1 MGSEMRSIVRFLEVY
16 GTESSSLLT
25 VENALVSLRTE
36 AVTTVYCRVRG
47 AINAGSRFA
56 HTKTTQ

>member
-25 VENALVSLRTE
+25 VENALVS
-36 AVTTVYCRVRG
+36 
-47 AINAGSRFA
+47 RFEP
-56 HTKTTQ
+56 KP